1 MVWGTCT
8 SDRSLAG
15 GVFGKTPGRRRRTTM
30 QKSPY
35 YDEIKSRAIELLQIG
50 CIDNHSIDELKS
62 CGKFVRKTSI
72 STALVRAMD
81 EIQQRELS
89 GLDSLQELKAARKRT
104 RFSKGNHDKAA
115 TEIAKLMMEKR

>member
-1 MVWGTCT
+1 
-8 SDRSLAG
+8 
-15 GVFGKTPGRRRRTTM
+15 M

-35 YDEIKSRAIELLQIG
+35 YDEIKSRAIQLLRTGSIN
-50 CIDNHSIDELKS
+50 NHSIDELKR
-62 CGKFVRKTSI
+62 CGRFVCKTSI

-81 EIQQRELS
+81 EIQQRELL
-89 GLDSLQELKAARKRT
+89 GLDSLEELKAARKRT

>member
-1 MVWGTCT
+1 
-8 SDRSLAG
+8 
-15 GVFGKTPGRRRRTTM
+15 M

-35 YDEIKSRAIELLQIG
+35 YDEIKSRAIELLQTGRIN
-50 CIDNHSIDELKS
+50 NHSIDELKS
-62 CGKFVRKTSI
+62 GKFVCKTSI

-115 TEIAKLMMEKR
+115 TEIAKFIMEGDPEP